1 MAMMPT
7 LKPTRLVGD
16 QEYELTHA
24 KIFMTEN
31 FSPNLCVSVQL
42 QLSRCRKL
50 LTKYKCMGYF
60 HGIKK

>member
-24 KIFMTEN
+24 KIFMTEK

-42 QLSRCRKL
+42 QLSMSKIID
-50 LTKYKCMGYF
+50 KV
-60 HGIKK
+60 